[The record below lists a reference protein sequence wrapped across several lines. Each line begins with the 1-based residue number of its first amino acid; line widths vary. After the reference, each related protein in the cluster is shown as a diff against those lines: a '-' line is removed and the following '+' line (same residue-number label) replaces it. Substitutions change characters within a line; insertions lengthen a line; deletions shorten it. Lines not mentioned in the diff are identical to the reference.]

1 MILYRAYME
10 IISSSDDSIIAV
22 FLSFIKTGNN
32 GLVTMILLSRFIEPI
47 QLIDSWFLLV
57 MMEIEILDYLY
68 YEYSQPLLLFF
79 SYQLLMV
86 F

>member
-1 MILYRAYME
+1 ME
-10 IISSSDDSIIAV
+10 SISSSDDSIIAV

-32 GLVTMILLSRFIEPI
+32 GFLTMILLNRFIEPNVSI
-47 QLIDSWFLLV
+47 NSWVVLT
-57 MMEIEILDYLY
+57 MMEIGILDYLY

-79 SYQLLMV
+79 FYQFLLV